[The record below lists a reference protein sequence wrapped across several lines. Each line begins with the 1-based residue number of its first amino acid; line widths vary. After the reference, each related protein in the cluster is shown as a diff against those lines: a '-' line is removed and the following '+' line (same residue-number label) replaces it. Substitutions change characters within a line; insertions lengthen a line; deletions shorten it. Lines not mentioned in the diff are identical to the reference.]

1 MNIVQLTPGAAGM
14 YCGSCM
20 RDNALTT
27 AYRRMGH
34 DAVLV
39 PLYTPLKLDEPT
51 NAAERIFFGGLNVFL
66 QQKTSIFKK
75 TPEWLDR
82 TLDNPKLINFATSFG
97 VKTKPQDLGELVTS
111 MLRGEDGNQKKE
123 IDKLAAWL
131 KTSHKPDVIIL
142 SNALLAGMLKRIK
155 QDLNCPVVVT
165 LQGEDFFLDGLPP
178 DLRDEAW
185 RLLAECAKDA
195 DAFVPV
201 STYYGDVMTRRM
213 QLSLEKV
220 FPVHNGIELHGYA
233 PAAEIPS
240 VPTIGYLSR
249 FALEKGIKTL
259 VDAFIE
265 LKKHPGLERTRL
277 RLAGSLTPTEQWL
290 FDELKA
296 TVKKAGHE
304 KDVDFLPNISREDKI
319 KFLQSL
325 TVLSTPATYGEA
337 FGLYVLEALACGVP
351 VVEPRHGAF
360 PELIE
365 ATGGGILCEP
375 DNSSDLAKKLAGV
388 ISDPVGARK
397 LGEAGRKVV
406 LEKYG
411 IDSAA
416 KVLLDVYA
424 QVAKKN

>member
-1 MNIVQLTPGAAGM
+1 M

-27 AYRRMGH
+27 AYRRLGH

-165 LQGEDFFLDGLPP
+165 LQGEDFFIDGLPP

-201 STYYGDVMTRRM
+201 SQYYGEVMARRM
-213 QLSLEKV
+213 QLPADKV

-233 PAAEIPS
+233 PAAEMPA

-249 FALEKGIKTL
+249 FALEKGVKTL

-265 LKKHPGLERTRL
+265 LKKHPGLETH
-277 RLAGSLTPTEQWL
+277 A
-290 FDELKA
+290 A
-296 TVKKAGHE
+296 A
-304 KDVDFLPNISREDKI
+304 
-319 KFLQSL
+319 
-325 TVLSTPATYGEA
+325 A
-337 FGLYVLEALACGVP
+337 
-351 VVEPRHGAF
+351 
-360 PELIE
+360 
-365 ATGGGILCEP
+365 GGIANA
-375 DNSSDLAKKLAGV
+375 D
-388 ISDPVGARK
+388 GA
-397 LGEAGRKVV
+397 
-406 LEKYG
+406 
-411 IDSAA
+411 
-416 KVLLDVYA
+416 
-424 QVAKKN
+424 VAVR